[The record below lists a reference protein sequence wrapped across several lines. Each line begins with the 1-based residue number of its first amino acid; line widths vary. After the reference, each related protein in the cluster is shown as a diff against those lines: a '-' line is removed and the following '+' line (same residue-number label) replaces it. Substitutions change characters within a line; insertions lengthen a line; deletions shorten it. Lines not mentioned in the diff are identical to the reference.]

1 MIYTVITSKSAE
13 DVIKKWKKSN
23 PKLFKKYQK
32 IYHELMDHPRTG
44 IGHPEALIGG
54 NSILY
59 SRHIT
64 AHDRIIYEIHDEVIT
79 VLVLDV
85 EGHYNDKLLTHILHK
100 ASAISSYFPIKN

>member
-23 PKLFKKYQK
+23 PKLFKNIKK

-44 IGHPEALIGG
+44 IGHPEALVSG

-59 SRHIT
+59 S
-64 AHDRIIYEIHDEVIT
+64 
-79 VLVLDV
+79 
-85 EGHYNDKLLTHILHK
+85 N
-100 ASAISSYFPIKN
+100 ISLPMTESSMRFMMKS

>member
-44 IGHPEALIGG
+44 IGPPEALIGR

-59 SRHIT
+59 SRHI
-64 AHDRIIYEIHDEVIT
+64 
-79 VLVLDV
+79 
-85 EGHYNDKLLTHILHK
+85 LLMTE
-100 ASAISSYFPIKN
+100 SSMRFMMKS